1 MNSKRIAI
9 TGAAH
14 GLGKALAVN
23 LAENGHTVYLA
34 DIDEAALNEITNR
47 FENTHTAVVDVSDP
61 AQMEK
66 WANEIYDN
74 GGCDVLINNAG
85 VTVTA
90 LFEEHRLEDWKK
102 LIGINLMGTVHGC
115 HFFLP
120 LLKEKS
126 FQTIVYF

>member
-47 FENTHTAVVDVSDP
+47 FENTHSSSRCERP
-61 AQMEK
+61 GS
-66 WANEIYDN
+66 N
-74 GGCDVLINNAG
+74 G
-85 VTVTA
+85 
-90 LFEEHRLEDWKK
+90 K
-102 LIGINLMGTVHGC
+102 MG
-115 HFFLP
+115 
-120 LLKEKS
+120 
-126 FQTIVYF
+126 Q